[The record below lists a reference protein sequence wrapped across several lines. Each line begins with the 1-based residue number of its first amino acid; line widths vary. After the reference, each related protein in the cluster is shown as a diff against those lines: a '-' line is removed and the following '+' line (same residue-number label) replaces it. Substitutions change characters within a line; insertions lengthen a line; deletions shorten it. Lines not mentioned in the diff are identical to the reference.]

1 MANTLTGL
9 MPTIYEALDTVSREM
24 VGMIPAV
31 RSDMSPERAAID
43 QSITFPVVA
52 ARTAIA
58 TAPASTGPTTV
69 DTSAPGT
76 TVTIS
81 KSYGIPIHM
90 TGEQDL
96 GLGRTKAIFW
106 KDAFAQA
113 MRTLV
118 NLIEVDLCLAGANG
132 ASRAYG
138 TAGTAPFG
146 TAADL
151 SDLAGVNKILDDNG
165 APANDRQLVLNSAAK
180 ANLLAKQA
188 NLYQGNSDLLQLGR
202 TREMGGFQLGYSG
215 GFATHTKGTGTGY
228 LVNLTAG
235 YAVGSTTLV
244 MDTGAN
250 TNLIGDIVTNDKTG
264 RDTNKYVLSAT
275 GDTTHFYIA
284 KPGLR
289 VAAVNNDPFNIGGS
303 YTPNLAFDRGAI
315 WLATRAP
322 MVPEGGDAAVDATII
337 QDPVSGLSFEVR
349 EYRQYRQVNYEVA
362 IAWGYAAVKTE
373 HIAILL
379 G

>member
-9 MPTIYEALDTVSREM
+9 IPTIYEALDTVSREM

-31 RSDMSPERAAID
+31 RSDFDAERAALD
-43 QSITFPVVA
+43 QSISFPVVA
-52 ARTAIA
+52 ARTAID
-58 TAPASTGPTTV
+58 TTPASTGPTTV
-69 DTSAPGT
+69 DTSAPAS

-81 KSYGIPIHM
+81 KSKGVPVHM
-90 TGEQDL
+90 TGESEK
-96 GLGRTKAIFW
+96 GLGSTKMIFW

-118 NLIEVDLCLAGANG
+118 NLIEVDLATVGKTG

-146 TAADL
+146 TAANLADF
-151 SDLAGVNKILDDNG
+151 AGVAKILDDNG
-165 APANDRQLVLNSAAK
+165 APDDRQLVLNSAAK
-180 ANLLAKQA
+180 ANLLT
-188 NLYQGNSDLLQLGR
+188 YQGNLFNSGSDILRLGR
-202 TREMGGFQLGYSG
+202 AREMAGFQMGYSG
-215 GFATHTKGTGTGY
+215 GLTAHTKGTGTGY

-235 YAVGSTTLV
+235 YAIGSTSFV
-244 MDTGAN
+244 IDTGSN
-250 TNLIGDIVTNDKTG
+250 TILAGDIITNDKTG
-264 RDTNKYVLSAT
+264 RDTNKYVVPSN
-275 GDTTHFYIA
+275 GTTTLLTLN
-284 KPGLR
+284 KPGNR
-289 VAAVNNDPFNIGGS
+289 VAWVNNDPLTIGAA
-303 YTPNLAFDRGAI
+303 YTPNLAFDRNAI

-322 MVPEGGDAAVDATII
+322 AVPEGGDAAVDATII
-337 QDPVSGLSFEVR
+337 TDPVSGLSFEVR

-362 IAWGYAAVKTE
+362 IAWGYAAVKPE

>member
-1 MANTLTGL
+1 MANTLTSL
-9 MPTIYEALDTVSREM
+9 IPSIYEALDTVSREM

-31 RSDMSPERAAID
+31 RSDFGAERAALD
-43 QSITFPVVA
+43 QSIYFPVVA

-69 DTSAPGT
+69 DTSAPGSS
-76 TVTIS
+76 VTIS

-90 TGEQDL
+90 TGESEK
-96 GLGRTKAIFW
+96 GLGGTKMIFW

-118 NLIEVDLCLAGANG
+118 NLIEVDLATVGKEG

-146 TAADL
+146 TAGDF
-151 SDLAGVNKILDDNG
+151 SDAAGVARILDDNG
-165 APANDRQLVLNSAAK
+165 CPTGDRRLVLNNAAMN
-180 ANLLAKQA
+180 NLRAKQS
-188 NLYQGNSDLLQLGR
+188 NLYQGDAELLKRGIMAQL
-202 TREMGGFQLGYSG
+202 TGFNIGQSG
-215 GFATHTKGTGTGY
+215 GLTLHTKGTGTGY

-235 YAVGSTTLV
+235 YAIGTTV
-244 MDTGAN
+244 ITTDTGSN
-250 TNLIGDIVTNDKTG
+250 TIVKGDIVTNDKTG
-264 RDTNKYVLSAT
+264 RDTNKYVAAAAHASNTLT
-275 GDTTHFYIA
+275 LA

-289 VAAVNNDPFNIGGS
+289 VAAVNNDPMNVGNA
-303 YTPNLAFDRGAI
+303 YTPNLAFDRNAI

-322 MVPEGGDAAVDATII
+322 AVPEGGDAAVDATII
-337 QDPVSGLSFEVR
+337 TDPVSGLSFEVR

>member
-1 MANTLTGL
+1 MSNTLTGL
-9 MPTIYEALDTVSREM
+9 MPTVYEALDVVSREM
-24 VGMIPAV
+24 VGMIPSV
-31 RSDMSPERAAID
+31 RSDFDASRAAVG
-43 QSITFPVVA
+43 QSINFPVVA
-52 ARTAIA
+52 ARSAIA
-58 TAPASTGPTTV
+58 TAPAAYGPTTV
-69 DTSAPGT
+69 DTSAPST

-81 KSYGIPIHM
+81 KSYGIPIYM
-90 TGEQDL
+90 TGEEDK
-96 GLGRTKAIFW
+96 GLGQTKRIFW
-106 KDAFAQA
+106 RDAFSQA

-118 NLIEVDLCLAGANG
+118 NLIEVDLCTTGYQN

-151 SDLAGVNKILDDNG
+151 SDFAGVAKILDDNG
-165 APANDRQLVLNSAAK
+165 APMSDRQLVMNSAAK

-188 NLYQGNSDLLQLGR
+188 NLFNSGAELLRLGAA
-202 TREMGGFQLGYSG
+202 REMAGFMLGYSG
-215 GFATHTKGTGTGY
+215 GFPAHTKGTGTGY

-235 YAVGSTTLV
+235 YAVGSTSITT
-244 MDTGAN
+244 DTGSN
-250 TNLIGDIVTNDKTG
+250 TILKGDIVTNDKTG
-264 RDTNKYVLSAT
+264 RDTNKYVAAAAHSANT
-275 GDTTHFYIA
+275 LTLA

-289 VAAVNNDPFNIGGS
+289 VAAVNNDPINIGAS
-303 YTPNLAFDRGAI
+303 YTPSLAFDRNAI

-322 MVPEGGDAAVDATII
+322 AVPEGGDAATDATMVV
-337 QDPVSGLSFEVR
+337 DPVSGLAFEVR
-349 EYRQYRQVNYEVA
+349 EYRQYRQVVYEVA

>member
-1 MANTLTGL
+1 MSNTLTGL

-43 QSITFPVVA
+43 QSISFPVVA

-69 DTSAPGT
+69 DSSAPAT

-96 GLGRTKAIFW
+96 GLGTSKAIFW

-151 SDLAGVNKILDDNG
+151 SDFAGVNKILDDNG
-165 APANDRQLVLNSAAK
+165 APANDRQMVLNSAAK

-188 NLYQGNSDLLQLGR
+188 NLFQGNSDLLKLGR

-228 LVNLTAG
+228 LINLTAG
-235 YAVGSTTLV
+235 YAVGSKTLV

-284 KPGLR
+284 APGLR

-362 IAWGYAAVKTE
+362 IAWGYSAVKTE

>member
-362 IAWGYAAVKTE
+362 IAWGYSAVKTE